1 MRIKFQLVILSIL
14 LLIVSCQQYDKQD
27 RVAKD
32 EVVIDTQ
39 MVKILFPPGKDILT
53 GGDGAISIQIDDN
66 RSFWLWGDSFLGEVV
81 NNRRAESSPFV
92 MGNVWQLLDGKSI
105 KTITGGTLV
114 SPESLLKAE
123 KVDGY
128 PAVLWPMHGFVK
140 NNIVHVFMS
149 TIVQTGK
156 GTWDFYWH
164 SIMYY
169 RLNLLD
175 LSVIDKQELLTE
187 KQTEAHF
194 GFGVTEHEGFY
205 YVYGSNPQKDFTAT
219 LHVAR
224 ARLRDDKLQD
234 WEYFDGNNWLYDPKG
249 SKALQGIDIP
259 ISEQFSVFRYDD
271 KFILLTQ
278 DRFKPEVY
286 TFTADTPEGPWSDKK
301 LIYTIPEGKDS
312 TLFVYT
318 AMAHPQYGPEGK
330 LLVSYCVNAKNI
342 PDLYKNASI
351 YKPRFF
357 WISLDT
363 VFRSPDPPVASG
375 KPLR

>member
-53 GGDGAISIQIDDN
+53 GGDGAISIQIDDT

-114 SPESLLKAE
+114 SPESLLKTE

-156 GTWDFYWH
+156 GTWDFY
-164 SIMYY
+164 
-169 RLNLLD
+169 
-175 LSVIDKQELLTE
+175 
-187 KQTEAHF
+187 
-194 GFGVTEHEGFY
+194 
-205 YVYGSNPQKDFTAT
+205 
-219 LHVAR
+219 
-224 ARLRDDKLQD
+224 
-234 WEYFDGNNWLYDPKG
+234 
-249 SKALQGIDIP
+249 
-259 ISEQFSVFRYDD
+259 
-271 KFILLTQ
+271 
-278 DRFKPEVY
+278 
-286 TFTADTPEGPWSDKK
+286 
-301 LIYTIPEGKDS
+301 
-312 TLFVYT
+312 
-318 AMAHPQYGPEGK
+318 
-330 LLVSYCVNAKNI
+330 
-342 PDLYKNASI
+342 
-351 YKPRFF
+351 
-357 WISLDT
+357 
-363 VFRSPDPPVASG
+363 
-375 KPLR
+375 